1 MCAGRRGLAAHAAAA
16 SVLLVPAG
24 AQMLY
29 TEFFIREP
37 AFSQSRFFHSMIAR
51 VSVKVSKPHKQNTPN
66 PNKHTKAHTVW

>member
-37 AFSQSRFFHSMIAR
+37 DVF
-51 VSVKVSKPHKQNTPN
+51 
-66 PNKHTKAHTVW
+66 TVRTAALRCPRPPPAATEESCPSGGATAMWLDL